1 MSRLSRARAAVR
13 WYVRELLGETK
24 YERYLERMRRE
35 HPDQTPLPERAFW
48 REQARI
54 AEGAASAR
62 CC

>member
-1 MSRLSRARAAVR
+1 MSGIVRAAR

-35 HPDQTPLPERAFW
+35 HPEATPLSARAFW
-48 REQARI
+48 RERADA
-54 AEGAASAR
+54 AEAAPSAR

>member
-1 MSRLSRARAAVR
+1 MTGLARAAAGVR

-35 HPDQTPLPERAFW
+35 RPGETPLPAREFW
-48 REQARI
+48 REQARSSERT
-54 AEGAASAR
+54 AGAR